1 MEDKDSNK
9 LEHLRWI
16 LDKQIGW
23 IVAAETKATTF
34 IAFNFAIFTAL
45 GTLFELK
52 TITKTDFNIH
62 NYGLIMAIVTVV
74 FGIIAL
80 YFLLHVFSPRL
91 KGFSSTTH
99 SFVFFNLIAARTEDY
114 YKKEAP
120 KQDYDSLAEDT
131 SIQIFANAKIAQVK
145 HVLIKNGIRFTYLTL
160 ISALVAISLKI
171 LC

>member
-23 IVAAETKATTF
+23 IVSAETKATTF

-52 TITKTDFNIH
+52 TITKTDLNIH
-62 NYGLIMAIVTVV
+62 NYGLIVAIGTVF
-74 FGIIAL
+74 FGLVAL

-99 SFVFFNLIAARTEDY
+99 SFVFFNLIVARTEDY
-114 YKKEAP
+114 YKKETP
-120 KQDYDSLAEDT
+120 KQDYESLAEDT
-131 SIQIFANAKIAQVK
+131 SIQILANAKIAQIK
-145 HVLIKNGIRFTYLTL
+145 HTLIQKGIRFTYLTMIL
-160 ISALVAISLKI
+160 ALAAISLKI
-171 LC
+171 LY